1 MKSEWVLFLVVA
13 VCLSAAA
20 ILASTAPADE
30 PDNPVPVVVDCN
42 HPRGGGFVG
51 DCAGHCNDLTQCK
64 QCCHVAYP
72 KNTKKMRGW
81 LKDCYTRC
89 FSVWPKQQEADLEG
103 EPPQI
108 QPESDE
114 IESA

>member
-1 MKSEWVLFLVVA
+1 MKSEWDLFLVVA

-20 ILASTAPADE
+20 LVASTAPADE

-51 DCAGHCNDLTQCK
+51 DCAGHCNDLTQCR
-64 QCCHVAYP
+64 QCCNRAYHHDTP
-72 KNTKKMRGW
+72 KMIRW
-81 LKDCYTRC
+81 LTACLSRC
-89 FSVWPKQQEADLEG
+89 DMVWPKQEADLEG

-108 QPESDE
+108 QPESGE
-114 IESA
+114 IESI

>member
-13 VCLSAAA
+13 VCLSAAT
-20 ILASTAPADE
+20 LVASSAPADE
-30 PDNPVPVVVDCN
+30 PDDPGRVVDCN
-42 HPRGGGFVG
+42 HPRGGNFVG
-51 DCAGHCNDLTQCK
+51 DCAGHCNDLTQCN
-64 QCCHVAYP
+64 QCCNRAYP
-72 KNTKKMRGW
+72 KDTTKKMRAW
-81 LKDCYTRC
+81 LKACYSRC
-89 FSVWPKQQEADLEG
+89 SSVWPKQQEADLEG